1 MPSPSAAR
9 SRSRKL
15 TGFLSVLQLSDSA
28 FPSGRYT
35 LSSGLETLAQTGR
48 LTTPG
53 DPALLSAMLRDHLQL
68 AVAPS
73 DGIGLACAHRATS
86 TPDSTDLELVTR
98 ADERLTAV
106 KLSREARDT
115 STRTGRALLRVATSA
130 FGHGAVSDYAR
141 QVESGRSPGNHAVAL
156 GVVSASLGVP
166 RLESV
171 AGELFA
177 FSANW
182 VAAAVRLAV
191 TDHRTAQA
199 VLHDAR
205 AVMAE
210 AALHAVDQDVP
221 DITSCTPLLDVMAML
236 HEESELRL
244 FAS

>member
-1 MPSPSAAR
+1 M
-9 SRSRKL
+9 L

-48 LTTPG
+48 LGTPG
-53 DPALLSAMLRDHLQL
+53 DPALLSALLRDHLRL

-73 DGIGLACAHRATS
+73 DGIGLVCAHRATA
-86 TPDSTDLELVTR
+86 TPDSLDLELVTS

-106 KLSREARDT
+106 KLSREARET

-130 FGHGAVSDYAR
+130 FGAGAVSHYAR
-141 QVESGRSPGNHAVAL
+141 HVESGRSPGNHAVVL
-156 GVVSASLGVP
+156 GVVSACLGVP
-166 RLESV
+166 RPESV

-191 TDHRTAQA
+191 TDHSTAQA
-199 VLHDAR
+199 VLHDVR
-205 AVMAE
+205 PVMAE
-210 AALHAVDQDVP
+210 AAWHVVDKDVP
-221 DITSCTPLLDVMAML
+221 DIASCTPLLDVMAML